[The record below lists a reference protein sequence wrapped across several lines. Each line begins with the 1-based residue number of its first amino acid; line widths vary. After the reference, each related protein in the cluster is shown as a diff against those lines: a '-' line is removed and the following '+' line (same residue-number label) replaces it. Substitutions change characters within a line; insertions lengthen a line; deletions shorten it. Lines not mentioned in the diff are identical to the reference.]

1 VTDEDLLRQQRW
13 AGVLRADSKDAATA
27 AAEAAFRGGMVAIE
41 VTFSVPD
48 AAELIRELTHKLP
61 AAIIGAG
68 TITDL
73 TQAQAA
79 LDAGAR
85 FFVSPHL
92 DPKLC
97 EWFFSRNLFYVPG
110 ALTPSELMRAHSWG
124 AKWLKVFPAQVY
136 GPSGLKGLLQPLPFL
151 QLIATGGVSESTAE
165 AYLDAGAAMVC
176 VGSEIFSK
184 ERLAKGSWAEIESVT
199 RTWAAMI
206 QKTCAGKIQ
215 KLTG

>member
-13 AGVLRADSKDAATA
+13 AGVLRAESKDAATA
-27 AAEAAFRGGMVAIE
+27 AAEAAFRGGMMVIE
-41 VTFSVPD
+41 VTFTVPD

-61 AAIIGAG
+61 AAMIGAG

-73 TQAQAA
+73 AQAQAA
-79 LDAGAR
+79 VDAGAR

-110 ALTPSELMRAHSWG
+110 ALTPSELMRAHSLG

-136 GPSGLKGLLQPLPFL
+136 GPAGLKGLLQPLPFL
-151 QLIATGGVSESTAE
+151 QLIVTGGVSQSTAG
-165 AYLDAGAAMVC
+165 AYLDAGAGVVC

-184 ERLAKGSWAEIESVT
+184 DRLAKGSWAEIESVT
-199 RTWAAMI
+199 RAWAAII
-206 QKTCAGKIQ
+206 QKRCGDSYKS
-215 KLTG
+215 